1 MGYVLGWG
9 REGNVTGEGRER
21 PSARDTGNG
30 GEGGITASAAGRPSG
45 RLRVAAA
52 FRCRVAPPVEP
63 AFWILGFESRNAGAG
78 RHSASAKSLKL
89 EMAEREGFEPSRGFH
104 PCRFSRPVQ
113 STTLPPLRGWALSGK
128 EGGLATEGG
137 PRGLA
142 ATRGRDR
149 FGPAVLTLRALPGG
163 NVLRRL
169 RRLVE
174 PSRGFHPC
182 RFSRPVQSTT
192 LPPLRGW
199 ALSGKGDGLATG
211 GGARSPGE
219 GGDGSAIFGM
229 QRLTFA
235 RLNPNLVRAS
245 GG

>member
-1 MGYVLGWG
+1 MAE
-9 REGNVTGEGRER
+9 REGLLGALRL
-21 PSARDTGNG
+21 A
-30 GEGGITASAAGRPSG
+30 
-45 RLRVAAA
+45 LRVVTCGDALASLRAASQTIVVDSSSSNPDTSGPDM
-52 FRCRVAPPVEP
+52 RMGLPGPLL
-63 AFWILGFESRNAGAG
+63 IL
-78 RHSASAKSLKL
+78 
-89 EMAEREGFEPSRGFH
+89 AEREGFEPSRGFH

-128 EGGLATEGG
+128 GGGLATGGG
-137 PRGLA
+137 PCGLA

-169 RRLVE
+169 RRFVE

-211 GGARSPGE
+211 GGAGSPGE
-219 GGDGSAIFGM
+219 GVDVSGIFGM

-235 RLNPNLVRAS
+235 RLNPNLVRAP